1 MSGNVNG
8 PKRKRP
14 RKAKD
19 AIQTMNGPIP
29 QSPYA
34 ASSAAMS
41 GKFHTPV
48 TDVQG
53 GQVLFSGKAPHVNDT
68 NQAPTDGGTIKVQHH
83 SFTNAWSLG
92 PVQEKIDA
100 STSTSGEPFPERSA
114 SEQAD
119 AVEDEIQLVAT
130 SPAPNLK
137 LETDLVPS
145 TLRSNGAPHNQD
157 FSALVSPPDSS
168 HTDAETSPS
177 SSKAQQTPS
186 NSTSRRSSEQPK
198 RPQRYTPESGIA
210 RRASSSTQGA
220 LASGK
225 SASPRIS
232 LPPTLGEVSNKA
244 KRGKARASSGEASA
258 DGESLKLIRELAAQ
272 DLGLRKRGRA

>member
-1 MSGNVNG
+1 
-8 PKRKRP
+8 
-14 RKAKD
+14 
-19 AIQTMNGPIP
+19 
-29 QSPYA
+29 
-34 ASSAAMS
+34 
-41 GKFHTPV
+41 
-48 TDVQG
+48 
-53 GQVLFSGKAPHVNDT
+53 
-68 NQAPTDGGTIKVQHH
+68 
-83 SFTNAWSLG
+83 
-92 PVQEKIDA
+92 VQEKIDA

-130 SPAPNLK
+130 SPAPNMK

-225 SASPRIS
+225 AHHRGSVYLQR
-232 LPPTLGEVSNKA
+232 LRGLEQGE
-244 KRGKARASSGEASA
+244 ARQGSSQFREASA